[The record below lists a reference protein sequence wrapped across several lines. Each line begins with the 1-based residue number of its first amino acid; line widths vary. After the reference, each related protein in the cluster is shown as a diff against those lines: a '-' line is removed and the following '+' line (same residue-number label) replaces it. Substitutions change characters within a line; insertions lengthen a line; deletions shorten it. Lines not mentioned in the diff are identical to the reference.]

1 MVVTKNMD
9 GMHLYTMRENAI
21 YCVLIKYNQ
30 YTGRDN
36 LRNSNWLRIHELLT
50 GKFV

>member
-21 YCVLIKYNQ
+21 YCVLIQYNQ
-30 YTGRDN
+30 
-36 LRNSNWLRIHELLT
+36 
-50 GKFV
+50 